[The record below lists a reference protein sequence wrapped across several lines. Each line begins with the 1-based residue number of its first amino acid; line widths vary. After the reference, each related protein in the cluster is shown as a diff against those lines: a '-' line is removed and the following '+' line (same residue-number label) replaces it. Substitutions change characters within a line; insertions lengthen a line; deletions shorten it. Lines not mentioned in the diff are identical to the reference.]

1 MALQEMEL
9 QRMAPWKALRK
20 ILTPVSPRQ
29 LRKNHRSN
37 AGSSE
42 MTDPVAGN
50 RSLSSAQLHLATYL
64 AVACPH
70 SQRPHAGLLADME
83 RKRKLKDS
91 QASEATESED
101 TEFFSSQS
109 PLGPQ
114 PVPFLR
120 KHPAC
125 GPDWRTRAETRLRRA
140 RISLDKEWSSKT
152 WSNKTNVPER
162 LFLLEADGFDI
173 NPLQRSSISSAQVT
187 EAVMS
192 RIKERKEL
200 GKFPNRADSQ
210 RSQEQTHPTGAIQPP
225 AESVTC
231 HVPFAENEIEYLF
244 DEHEYRPRVSV
255 DRKRKRC
262 KEEASNNDLA
272 AASRLCEN
280 ETSEGRLRKKIRVQ
294 TANEVESA
302 IHEQSLVLFRKNV
315 IRQIFA
321 HTQFPSLGSHKT
333 PLVNINIHLSLPQ
346 GEYKDL
352 YDRFGPNL
360 LRISS
365 RGYESLM
372 NEMKFLADGRLERA
386 HCDDFS
392 ISDPDFEE
400 QRTLVHGFSEI
411 TVTETSDD
419 RHPRVISGLRRRIH
433 VRTTDTECI
442 IAGDAP
448 SMEGLLKRL
457 QENDLLHTS
466 EWVFDGLTVVP
477 ESNITWSLSNETQC
491 LLAEIRQRL
500 QADDCDEARNIHVIW
515 VYVGEAG
522 HV

>member
-9 QRMAPWKALRK
+9 QHTAPQKALRK

-29 LRKNHRSN
+29 LRKIHRSN
-37 AGSSE
+37 AVSSG
-42 MTDPVAGN
+42 MTDPVGGN
-50 RSLSSAQLHLATYL
+50 RSLSSAQLHLAMYL

-83 RKRKLKDS
+83 RKRKLRDS
-91 QASEATESED
+91 QAIEATESKD
-101 TEFFSSQS
+101 TKFLSSKS

-114 PVPFLR
+114 SVPFLQ

-125 GPDWRTRAETRLRRA
+125 GPDWRIRAEARLRRA

-173 NPLQRSSISSAQVT
+173 TPLQRSSISSAQVT

-192 RIKERKEL
+192 RIEERKEL

-210 RSQEQTHPTGAIQPP
+210 RSQEQTRPTGAIQPP
-225 AESVTC
+225 AESVTY
-231 HVPFAENEIEYLF
+231 HLPLAEAEIEYLF
-244 DEHEYRPRVSV
+244 DELEYRPRVSV
-255 DRKRKRC
+255 DRKRKRG
-262 KEEASNNDLA
+262 KGATSNNDLA
-272 AASRLCEN
+272 AAPSPFQDGK
-280 ETSEGRLRKKIRVQ
+280 SEGRLRKKIRVQ
-294 TANEVESA
+294 TPKEAELA
-302 IHEQSLVLFRKNV
+302 IHDQSLVLFRKNV

-321 HTQFPSLGSHKT
+321 HSQSPSSDSHET
-333 PLVNINIHLSLPQ
+333 PLVSINIHLSLPQ
-346 GEYKDL
+346 GEHKEL

-365 RGYESLM
+365 RGYESVM
-372 NEMKFLADGRLERA
+372 NEMKFLADGRPERA

-392 ISDPDFEE
+392 ISDPDYEG

-419 RHPRVISGLRRRIH
+419 RHPRVISGRRRRIY

-448 SMEGLLKRL
+448 PIEGLLKRL

-466 EWVFDGLTVVP
+466 EWVFDGLTLVP
-477 ESNITWSLSNETQC
+477 ESNITWSLSSETQC

-515 VYVGEAG
+515 M
-522 HV
+522 

>member
-9 QRMAPWKALRK
+9 HYMASRKALRK
-20 ILTPVSPRQ
+20 ILTPISPRN

-37 AGSSE
+37 AVSSG
-42 MTDPVAGN
+42 MTDPVGGN

-83 RKRKLKDS
+83 RKRKLKGL

-101 TEFFSSQS
+101 TGLLSSQS

-114 PVPFLR
+114 SVHILQ
-120 KHPAC
+120 KHLAC
-125 GPDWRTRAETRLRRA
+125 GPDWRTRAEARLRRA

-173 NPLQRSSISSAQVT
+173 TPLQRNSISSAQVT

-192 RIKERKEL
+192 RIEERKEL

-210 RSQEQTHPTGAIQPP
+210 RSQEQTHPTGDIQPP
-225 AESVTC
+225 AKSVTC
-231 HVPFAENEIEYLF
+231 HVQLAEKEIEYLF
-244 DEHEYRPRVSV
+244 DEVEYRPRVSV
-255 DRKRKRC
+255 DRKRKRG
-262 KEEASNNDLA
+262 KEEASNNDPV
-272 AASRLCEN
+272 AASRPCEN
-280 ETSEGRLRKKIRVQ
+280 EKSEGRLRKKIRVQ
-294 TANEVESA
+294 TPKEMESA

-315 IRQIFA
+315 IRQIFE
-321 HTQFPSLGSHKT
+321 HTQSPSSDSHET
-333 PLVNINIHLSLPQ
+333 PLASINIHLSLPQ

-352 YDRFGPNL
+352 YDGFGPNL
-360 LRISS
+360 SISS
-365 RGYESLM
+365 RGYESVM
-372 NEMKFLADGRLERA
+372 NEMKFLADGRPERA
-386 HCDDFS
+386 HCDGFS

-419 RHPRVISGLRRRIH
+419 RHPRAVSGLRRRIH
-433 VRTTDTECI
+433 VRTTDTDCI
-442 IAGDAP
+442 ITGDAP
-448 SMEGLLKRL
+448 SIDGLLKRL
-457 QENDLLHTS
+457 QEHDLLHTS
-466 EWVFDGLTVVP
+466 EWVFDGLTVVS
-477 ESNITWSLSNETQC
+477 ESNITWSLSNETQA
-491 LLAEIRQRL
+491 LLAEIRHRF
-500 QADDCDEARNIHVIW
+500 QADDCDEARKIHVIW

>member
-1 MALQEMEL
+1 MALQEMEF
-9 QRMAPWKALRK
+9 QRIAPQKALRK
-20 ILTPVSPRQ
+20 ILTPVSSRQ

-83 RKRKLKDS
+83 RKRKLKGS
-91 QASEATESED
+91 QASEVTEGED
-101 TEFFSSQS
+101 TEFLLSQS
-109 PLGPQ
+109 SLGPQ
-114 PVPFLR
+114 PVHFLQ

-125 GPDWRTRAETRLRRA
+125 GPDWRIRAEARLGRA

-173 NPLQRSSISSAQVT
+173 TSLQRSSISSAQVT

-192 RIKERKEL
+192 RIEERKEL

-210 RSQEQTHPTGAIQPP
+210 RSQEQIHPAGTIQPP

-231 HVPFAENEIEYLF
+231 HVPLAENEIEYLF

-255 DRKRKRC
+255 DRKRKRG
-262 KEEASNNDLA
+262 KEASNNDLA
-272 AASRLCEN
+272 AASRLCDN
-280 ETSEGRLRKKIRVQ
+280 EKSEGRLRKKIRVQ
-294 TANEVESA
+294 TPKEVESA
-302 IHEQSLVLFRKNV
+302 IHEQSLVLFKKNV

-321 HTQFPSLGSHKT
+321 HTQTPSLNSHET
-333 PLVNINIHLSLPQ
+333 PLVSINIHLSLPE
-346 GEYKDL
+346 GEHKDL

-360 LRISS
+360 RISS
-365 RGYESLM
+365 RGYESVM
-372 NEMKFLADGRLERA
+372 NEMTFLADGRPERA
-386 HCDDFS
+386 HCDGFS
-392 ISDPDFEE
+392 ISDPDSEE
-400 QRTLVHGFSEI
+400 QRTLVHGFSQI

-419 RHPRVISGLRRRIH
+419 RHLRVISGLRRRIH

-442 IAGDAP
+442 IAGDAT

-457 QENDLLHTS
+457 QEHDLLHTS
-466 EWVFDGLTVVP
+466 KWVFDGLTVVP
-477 ESNITWSLSNETQC
+477 ESNITWSLSNETQG

-500 QADDCDEARNIHVIW
+500 QTDNFDEARNIHVIW

-522 HV
+522 RV